1 MKGFA
6 RFAIGIG
13 LVVMFTAASPA
24 VAVAPPNNDG
34 SDGSG
39 NTAGGTNALGVLST
53 GFSNTAFGSQAL
65 AANTTASD
73 NAAFGTSALTSA
85 TTGGFNTAVGAS
97 ALFGNTTGTGNTAAG
112 SFALEANVSGQS
124 NTAVGESALR
134 DNTGHLNTAVGSEAL
149 TNNTTG
155 GTNAALGWA
164 ALMSNTTGANNAAS
178 GAAALAANTSG
189 QGNTADGHNALAS
202 NDSGDFNAA
211 VGDGA
216 LASNVAGKSNVAV
229 GAGALA
235 SATGEGNV
243 ALGRNAGKR
252 LVTGSN
258 DVYVANPG
266 ASSESGVIRIGK
278 KGVHTSAFLA
288 GVSGV
293 PVAGV
298 PVVVTASGRLGVQA
312 SSERFKRDVE
322 TMGDRS
328 RALLDLRPVTFRYD
342 GDRKGTR
349 QYGLVAEE
357 VARVYPELAVRAD
370 DGSIV
375 SVRYDEMI
383 AMLVNELQR
392 EHREVAA
399 LESELAR
406 RTAREADVTDRLE
419 RLERAV
425 AAQSTGLKPTF
436 PQRASNM

>member
-1 MKGFA
+1 MRREGPASERPLPAPGNRRDPEFPAAIPVRSPASAPASGAAVRSRFRAWKGRPAPPGRRPGRLAASARNDLASPHAASCADEPGGIHCRDGAATEGTAMKGFA

-328 RALLDLRPVTFRYD
+328 
-342 GDRKGTR
+342 
-349 QYGLVAEE
+349 
-357 VARVYPELAVRAD
+357 
-370 DGSIV
+370 
-375 SVRYDEMI
+375 
-383 AMLVNELQR
+383 
-392 EHREVAA
+392 
-399 LESELAR
+399 
-406 RTAREADVTDRLE
+406 
-419 RLERAV
+419 
-425 AAQSTGLKPTF
+425 
-436 PQRASNM
+436 